1 MAQQQQQQP
10 NATSPM
16 SITQLCN
23 FEQQQQRKKEM
34 THSHDS
40 DVQIAAEALGDMARS
55 GIDNK
60 DKVVLPP
67 ISSPPSLR
75 YYSFSS
81 DSSAATTINEHEDQQ
96 DQQQQQ
102 QQRIASSDY
111 TLVNSA
117 WKAFQT
123 SKESVKYGAEMVESL
138 TAPIYERYGSSKRPS
153 IKVEDEEDA
162 TLATAKILA
171 KTSISDHPERNSL
184 RHRRNDS
191 TTPIRSRPSSRS
203 TSPHRPYTLKH
214 KSPAVRHHKN
224 NKDLQTSRW
233 QQLILHA
240 SSAAGTTAAVVSEE
254 SMKCLRYCLSW
265 LQYAMQHIERQMAL
279 LRSYL
284 VSLATH
290 NNNNNNNSNNNNNK
304 STKELLH
311 QEENPDAT
319 VASIKK
325 EMVDTVRK
333 VVDIVSRYASSSLPE
348 QAKNTVRSYIL
359 ELPKK
364 WQVAN
369 SSTTLSPMTNNNNNN
384 NSVED
389 PQLHETSIK
398 LLNFGGESIE
408 MLQSVSDVFSDTV
421 DRADLWLDRLRVMG
435 VTSTSTTTTTP
446 HNDSRH
452 YQEPSSSTSSPPPP
466 TPMMMDI
473 NP

>member
-1 MAQQQQQQP
+1 MAQQQQQH

-23 FEQQQQRKKEM
+23 FEQEQQKKKEM
-34 THSHDS
+34 THSHDP

-81 DSSAATTINEHEDQQ
+81 DSSIATTINEHEDQQ
-96 DQQQQQ
+96 QQQEQQ

-123 SKESVKYGAEMVESL
+123 SKESVKYGAEMVESF

-153 IKVEDEEDA
+153 IKVEDEDDA

-171 KTSISDHPERNSL
+171 KTSISEHPERNSL
-184 RHRRNDS
+184 RHRRGDS

-214 KSPAVRHHKN
+214 KSPAVRHYKN

-240 SSAAGTTAAVVSEE
+240 GSAAGTTAAVVSEE

-290 NNNNNNNSNNNNNK
+290 NNK
-304 STKELLH
+304 KTVTKEILH

-369 SSTTLSPMTNNNNNN
+369 SSTTLSPMTNNNNNSN

-435 VTSTSTTTTTP
+435 VTSTTSTTTT

-452 YQEPSSSTSSPPPP
+452 HQAPSSSSSPP
-466 TPMMMDI
+466 TTMMMDI

>member
-1 MAQQQQQQP
+1 MAQHH
-10 NATSPM
+10 AASPM

-23 FEQQQQRKKEM
+23 FEQGKETM
-34 THSHDS
+34 TDPHDQ
-40 DVQIAAEALGDMARS
+40 DVQLAAEALGDMARS
-55 GIDNK
+55 GSDGK
-60 DKVVLPP
+60 DKIQLPP

-81 DSSAATTINEHEDQQ
+81 DSSAATTIHEHDE
-96 DQQQQQ
+96 QQQQQ
-102 QQRIASSDY
+102 IIQDQRVSDY

-117 WKAFQT
+117 WRAFQS

-138 TAPIYERYGSSKRPS
+138 TAPIYERYGSSRRPS
-153 IKVEDEEDA
+153 IKVEDEDDA
-162 TLATAKILA
+162 TIATAKILA

-184 RHRRNDS
+184 RHRRGDNNNNINN

-203 TSPHRPYTLKH
+203 TSPHRPYTLKP
-214 KSPAVRHHKN
+214 KSPTRHH
-224 NKDLQTSRW
+224 KDLQTSRW

-240 SSAAGTTAAVVSEE
+240 GSAAGSTAAVVSEE

-265 LQYAMQHIERQMAL
+265 LQYAIQHIERQMAL

-284 VSLATH
+284 VSLAT
-290 NNNNNNNSNNNNNK
+290 SSNNNK
-304 STKELLH
+304 SKSKELTPT
-311 QEENPDAT
+311 QEQNPNAT
-319 VASIKK
+319 IASIKK

-333 VVDIVSRYASSSLPE
+333 VVDVISRYASSSLPE

-369 SSTTLSPMTNNNNNN
+369 SSTTASPMTTSNNPA
-384 NSVED
+384 ED

-421 DRADLWLDRLRVMG
+421 DRADLWLDRLRDMG
-435 VTSTSTTTTTP
+435 VTSSGG
-446 HNDSRH
+446 
-452 YQEPSSSTSSPPPP
+452 SSSQHQQKRPSYSSPPPAP
-466 TPMMMDI
+466 NTSAMDT